1 MNQNNYPTENQ
12 NRDSHSKKERN
23 NMKQT
28 MITIGILH
36 WAITLLLADS
46 GAVKN
51 QFDVT
56 PYGFIKFETFYDNTE
71 VAKGDWLLYVPSGNN
86 ANSNNAVFSM
96 NARHTR
102 IGLKISGPE
111 LNNAGKISGLIEAD
125 FAGGFPNSST
135 AARQPNIRLRHAW
148 VEVNYPKWQAR
159 FGQDWALI
167 AGPFPNTT
175 SFVVGAGKG
184 NLWMRYPQAR
194 FTFNKNPFTFAISIN
209 RPIAGNV
216 KYDDYAGGDFDP
228 VGDGERSGIPWIM
241 GRLWYNP
248 ESATISISGHIGQE
262 NIDNLSGNSHT
273 LDTYSLNGDLTF
285 SLGSVSATLRIFTG
299 ENLNSFFGGV
309 FQGFT
314 RDSVSVSN
322 VSSYGGWGQVTY
334 KVSDPIAI
342 TIGGGMDDP
351 DDEILTS
358 SNRSKNTW
366 AFANIAYKIHTSL
379 IFMLETEYLKTDYI
393 GQDSG
398 ENIRIQF
405 VTYYKF

>member
-1 MNQNNYPTENQ
+1 
-12 NRDSHSKKERN
+12 
-23 NMKQT
+23 MKQT

-36 WAITLLLADS
+36 CAITLLLADS
-46 GAVKN
+46 DAVKN

-56 PYGFIKFETFYDNTE
+56 PYGFIKFETFYDDTE

-86 ANSNNAVFSM
+86 SESGNPVFSM

-111 LNNAGKISGLIEAD
+111 LNNAGKIHGLIEAD

-148 VEVNYPKWQAR
+148 VELSYPKWQTR

-184 NLWMRYPQAR
+184 NLWMRYPQAK
-194 FTFNKNPFTFAISIN
+194 FTFLHDPFKIAFSLN
-209 RPIAGNV
+209 RPMAGNV
-216 KYDDYAGGDFDP
+216 KYNDYTGGDFDP
-228 VGDGERSGIPWIM
+228 VGDGERSGMPWIM

-248 ESATISISGHIGQE
+248 GSATISISGHIGQG
-262 NIDNLSGNSHT
+262 NIDDLLGNSHA
-273 LDTYSLNGDLTF
+273 LETYSLNGNLTF
-285 SLGSVSATLRIFTG
+285 SLGSVSATLRLFTG
-299 ENLNSFFGGV
+299 KNLNSFFGGV
-309 FQGFT
+309 FQGFI
-314 RDSVSVSN
+314 RNSVSVSN

-334 KVSDPIAI
+334 KVSDPISI

-351 DDEILTS
+351 DDADL
-358 SNRSKNTW
+358 NNDMRAKNTW

-393 GQDSG
+393 GQDPG
-398 ENIRIQF
+398 ENSRIQF